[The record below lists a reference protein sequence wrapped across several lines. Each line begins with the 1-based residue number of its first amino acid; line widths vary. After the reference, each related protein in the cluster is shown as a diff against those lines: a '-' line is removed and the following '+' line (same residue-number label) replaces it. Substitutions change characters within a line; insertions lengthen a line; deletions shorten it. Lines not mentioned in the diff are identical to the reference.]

1 MDSFNVRNPLA
12 KQSLF
17 WGPIIQYGEPLQS
30 TYKRDTST
38 GAIYN
43 FLPPK
48 MVPGN
53 RNATETLSWQRPLLS
68 MFPLGANEMD
78 FGSARSVK

>member
-1 MDSFNVRNPLA
+1 MDSFNVQNPLA

-17 WGPIIQYGEPLQS
+17 WGPIIQYGEALQS

-38 GAIYN
+38 GAFTIFYPLRWSLETEN
-43 FLPPK
+43 T
-48 MVPGN
+48 M
-53 RNATETLSWQRPLLS
+53 ETLSWQQLLLS

-78 FGSARSVK
+78 FGFARSVK

>member
-1 MDSFNVRNPLA
+1 MLHWELTDSFNVRNPLA

-30 TYKRDTST
+30 AYKRDTST

-53 RNATETLSWQRPLLS
+53 RKYHENSPLATAPIKYVS
-68 MFPLGANEMD
+68 
-78 FGSARSVK
+78 FGC